1 MPVTDFNGIASQVGR
16 KSDWGGSFG
25 QWIPSGQ
32 SWRKQGVGTGWY
44 GSQAVNF
51 PTPVTVDGGPERFD
65 ITIRMCRG
73 DDGSYINATG
83 HYVTSAVNSMSVTP
97 TSATLQSLVGT
108 IAADHG
114 EITLNGFMPSK
125 IEFTSSVSNA
135 TTDYTLTLPEPVKPN
150 YAGQSYDATF
160 RFEYRVNATKPG
172 NFVIPVN
179 ISATYP

>member
-1 MPVTDFNGIASQVGR
+1 MVWFTSR
-16 KSDWGGSFG
+16 ELSY
-25 QWIPSGQ
+25 SGN
-32 SWRKQGVGTGWY
+32 RGW
-44 GSQAVNF
+44 
-51 PTPVTVDGGPERFD
+51 GPERFD

-125 IEFTSSVSNA
+125 IEFA
-135 TTDYTLTLPEPVKPN
+135 IKC
-150 YAGQSYDATF
+150 F
-160 RFEYRVNATKPG
+160 RMPQRTIPSHYRNL
-172 NFVIPVN
+172 
-179 ISATYP
+179 

>member
-1 MPVTDFNGIASQVGR
+1 MALHHRLVGR
-16 KSDWGGSFG
+16 VTGGSFG

-97 TSATLQSLVGT
+97 TSATLQSLV
-108 IAADHG
+108 
-114 EITLNGFMPSK
+114 ELS
-125 IEFTSSVSNA
+125 
-135 TTDYTLTLPEPVKPN
+135 LPIMARLHSMGSCHRK
-150 YAGQSYDATF
+150 
-160 RFEYRVNATKPG
+160 
-172 NFVIPVN
+172 
-179 ISATYP
+179 